1 MTSLLPAIN
10 ARTEDEFVE
19 RAQTLRELGARALQ
33 LDVSDGIFGI
43 PENFA
48 SPDVVARELSGME
61 IDVHLMVRDVET
73 AVPIWEAI
81 SPARITVHVEVLA
94 HPADVFERI
103 RAGGSQ
109 CGLAVG
115 PQTPVEAVFPYLPHI
130 DMLLFVAVP
139 PGASGQHFDTE
150 TFARIQLAREQH
162 AQLPIGVDG
171 GVTPELVMDL
181 RAVGTSIIVV
191 ASAIFNARDSKAAYA
206 KLKRLIERR

>member
-10 ARTEDEFVE
+10 ARTEEEFVE
-19 RAQTLRELGARALQ
+19 RVQLLRRFGARALQ

-61 IDVHLMVRDVET
+61 IDVHLMARDVEA
-73 AVPIWEAI
+73 AVTTWKAV

-94 HPADVFERI
+94 RPAEVFDQI
-103 RAGGSQ
+103 RTGGSQ
-109 CGLAVG
+109 CGLAIG

-139 PGASGQHFDTE
+139 PGASGQHFDPE
-150 TFARIQLAREQH
+150 TFARIQRAREQH

-171 GVTPELVMDL
+171 GVTSELVPDL
-181 RAVGTSIIVV
+181 RAVGATIIVV
-191 ASAIFNARDSKAAYA
+191 ASAIFSARNPRVAYVR
-206 KLKRLIERR
+206 LKRLVER